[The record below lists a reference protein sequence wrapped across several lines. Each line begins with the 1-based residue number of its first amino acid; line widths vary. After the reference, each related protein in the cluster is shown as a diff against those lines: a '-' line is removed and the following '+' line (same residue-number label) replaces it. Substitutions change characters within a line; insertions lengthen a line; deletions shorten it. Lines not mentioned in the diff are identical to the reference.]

1 MTRQQ
6 FYGHLSAID
15 AAIETTID
23 AALAAPGDSA
33 PGDAGRMLRLR
44 VSEEFWDAD
53 PADERAAAE
62 EFEAEREALDGV
74 LSLRWGPPEV
84 LDLMPHL
91 ERSAM
96 GLPVRPPLA
105 GLAALTTTAH
115 VWTVRECRVAT
126 GVGRAAEFQPYELVA
141 AVWPDRRE
149 GPPLPRPR
157 QGGHSSENAA
167 SRSRPYSSARVVGF
181 Q

>member
-6 FYGHLSAID
+6 FYGHLSAVD
-15 AAIETTID
+15 AAID
-23 AALAAPGDSA
+23 AVLAAPGGTAADAS
-33 PGDAGRMLRLR
+33 GDAGRMLRLR

-74 LSLRWGPPEV
+74 LSLRWGPPGV
-84 LDLMPHL
+84 LDLTPHL

-96 GLPVRPPLA
+96 GLPVWPPLA
-105 GLAALTTTAH
+105 GLSALTTTAH
-115 VWTVRECRVAT
+115 VWSVGECRVAT
-126 GVGRAAEFQPYELVA
+126 GVGRAAELQPYELVA
-141 AVWPDRRE
+141 AVWPDRGER
-149 GPPLPRPR
+149 PPLPR
-157 QGGHSSENAA
+157 QGTHSSANAA